1 MPGYTNPWSDTDPPG
16 SQNANTIDDEFR
28 QLRLDIHERMDDIVD
43 DWTDDPVVLSGAA
56 GSIGSSERCDYLDA
70 SPGGNKAANLVDIK
84 SHMFVAYVGTT
95 GSGGGV
101 LININEISILTGIV
115 WNITT
120 HGLNIILMDGRRTSG
135 QVPVFMTVVGA
146 SGITNIFT
154 LQFQYGDGALVNNVP
169 INCTFLITAQVTPT

>member
-101 LININEISILTGIV
+101 LINI
-115 WNITT
+115 
-120 HGLNIILMDGRRTSG
+120 ILMDGRRTSG

-154 LQFQYGDGALVNNVP
+154 LQFQYGDGALVNNIP

>member
-1 MPGYTNPWSDTDPPG
+1 MPGYTNPWSYTDPPG

-84 SHMFVAYVGTT
+84 SHMFVAYVGT
-95 GSGGGV
+95 
-101 LININEISILTGIV
+101 
-115 WNITT
+115 
-120 HGLNIILMDGRRTSG
+120 
-135 QVPVFMTVVGA
+135 